1 MIELQSNLNWAGV
14 FQTMANRMSHC
25 TSEEQ
30 MYRVLKRFKE
40 EEFMPEY
47 GRLSRTK
54 RRKKGFRWRDGLE
67 GDTDET

>member
-54 RRKKGFRWRDGLE
+54 RRKRGFRWRDGLE
-67 GDTDET
+67 DGAVT